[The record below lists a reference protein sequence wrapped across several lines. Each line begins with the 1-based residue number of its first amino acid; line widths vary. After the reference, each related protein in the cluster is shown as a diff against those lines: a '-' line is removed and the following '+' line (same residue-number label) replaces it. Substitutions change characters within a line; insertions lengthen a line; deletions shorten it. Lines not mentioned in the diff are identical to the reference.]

1 MDKAAVTKGNNK
13 ATDFYSF
20 CALASEVLSGQ
31 FIPKITDLDSL
42 MNRDNPTIS
51 EMVPAK
57 LRNCLLSGFDEDQTK
72 RASWTD
78 VIVAWEGF
86 EYSHYLYPCSDYK
99 WLT

>member
-20 CALASEVLSGQ
+20 CALASEVLSGH

-42 MNRDNPTIS
+42 MKRDNPTIP
-51 EMVPAK
+51 EIVPAK
-57 LRNCLLSGFDEDQTK
+57 LRNCLLSGFDEDQAK

-78 VIVAWEGF
+78 VIVALRKYNQYF
-86 EYSHYLYPCSDYK
+86 EFYHSF
-99 WLT
+99 W